1 MEATRRRTRHRA
13 TAGVSLLKRILL
25 GRPLATGEAHEQ
37 RLRKLVALPIFSADA
52 IASSAFATEEILHVL
67 VPAIGMAAIGYL
79 VPISVLVV
87 ALLIVVVASYRQTIY
102 AYPHGGGSY
111 IVSRENLGVGVSL
124 VAGASLLVDYVL
136 TVAVSIAAG
145 TAAIVS
151 AIAPL
156 RDHRV
161 GVAVTLVA
169 LLAIANLRG
178 VRESGRLFAPPT
190 YVYIVVLGALIVY
203 GLYRTEVGG
212 LGPLPVD
219 EESLRSFTGDAALAS
234 GATLFLLARA
244 FSSGAVALSGV
255 EAISNGIPAFR
266 PPESRNAAITLT
278 WTGSILATLF
288 FGVALL
294 TSQLRPTLS
303 EDQTI
308 LSIMGRAVFGDGPAY
323 WLLQAATAAILV
335 LSANTAFADFPRL
348 SSIIARDGFLPRQLG
363 SRGDRLVFSN
373 GIVALALA
381 AAGLLVLFDGVT
393 TQLIPLFAVGLF
405 ASFTLSQAGMVVH
418 HWRLREPAWR
428 RGLAINVVGAATTA
442 LVLVVVVVS
451 KFTEGAWIP
460 VVVIPLIVAA
470 FVAVH
475 RHYSALEAT
484 IALPPG
490 AISVELKHTVV
501 VLVGRLHRGVPLALS
516 YARSLHPEHLVAVTV
531 TTEDVDVDR
540 VRAAWAA
547 HHFDVPL
554 EIVESPYRDLT
565 EPVMEYLDRLDARWD
580 DDTITVVIPEVVVHR
595 WYQHLLHNQSALAL
609 KARLLYRENTVVTSV
624 PWHYRPD
631 GAVSAPDPDRSRAA
645 GPGP

>member
-1 MEATRRRTRHRA
+1 M
-13 TAGVSLLKRILL
+13 LL
-25 GRPLATGEAHEQ
+25 GRPLASTEAHEQ

-79 VPISVLVV
+79 VPISLVVV
-87 ALLIVVVASYRQTIY
+87 ALLAIVVTSYRQTIFS
-102 AYPHGGGSY
+102 YPHGGGSY
-111 IVSRENLGVGVSL
+111 IVSRENLGVGASL

-151 AIAPL
+151 AVAPL

-161 GVAVTLVA
+161 GVAVSLVA
-169 LLAIANLRG
+169 LLALANLRG

-190 YVYIVVLGALIVY
+190 YVYIVMLGALIVY
-203 GLYRTEVGG
+203 GLYRTEFGG

-219 EESLRSFTGDAALAS
+219 DESLQSFTGDQALAA
-234 GATLFLLARA
+234 GATWFLLARA

-308 LSIMGRAVFGDGPAY
+308 LSIMGRAVFGDGPVY
-323 WLLQAATAAILV
+323 WLLQASTAAILV

-348 SSIIARDGFLPRQLG
+348 SSIIARDGFLPRQLY

-381 AAGLLVLFDGVT
+381 AAGLLVAFGGIT

-442 LVLVVVVVS
+442 MVLVIVIVS
-451 KFTEGAWIP
+451 KFTAGAWIP
-460 VVVIPLIVAA
+460 VVVIPLIVAT
-470 FVAVH
+470 FVAIH
-475 RHYSALEAT
+475 RHYSRLERN

-490 AISVELKHTVV
+490 DGAVELRHTVV
-501 VLVGRLHRGVPLALS
+501 VLVGRLHRGVPVAVA

-531 TTEDVDVDR
+531 TTDDVDVDR
-540 VRAAWAA
+540 VRAEWAS
-547 HHFDVPL
+547 HRFEVPL
-554 EIVESPYRDLT
+554 EVVESPYRDLT
-565 EPVMEYLDRLDARWD
+565 QPVMDYLDELDARWD
-580 DDTITVVIPEVVVHR
+580 DDTITVIIPEVVVHR
-595 WYQHLLHNQSALAL
+595 WYHHLLHNQSALAL
-609 KARLLYRENTVVTSV
+609 KARLLYRDNTVVTSV
-624 PWHYRPD
+624 PWHFDPD
-631 GAVSAPDPDRSRAA
+631 AAVNPPDPARSRAA
-645 GPGP
+645 DRAR